1 MYCYKS
7 LSPASHHRFNNDESD
22 WGFTKFFAIADLERA
37 RDSRGISILNNNRL
51 VISTYVRVYKDPTG
65 LLWQES
71 NGYDSKAS
79 TGFVGL
85 ENQGATCYM
94 NSMLQSLYFTNYFR
108 KAVYDIATDE
118 EEPSQS
124 VALALQHVFYQ
135 LSISS
140 KAVSTKDLTQSFGWD
155 EVESFRQH
163 DVQEFNRVLQE
174 SLEQKMRVRNP
185 FNVVQV
191 DSVLL

>member
-1 MYCYKS
+1 
-7 LSPASHHRFNNDESD
+7 
-22 WGFTKFFAIADLERA
+22 
-37 RDSRGISILNNNRL
+37 
-51 VISTYVRVYKDPTG
+51 
-65 LLWQES
+65 
-71 NGYDSKAS
+71 
-79 TGFVGL
+79 
-85 ENQGATCYM
+85 M

-174 SLEQKMRVRNP
+174 SLERKMRVRNA
-185 FNVVQV
+185 
-191 DSVLL
+191 L